1 MAQGEG
7 TNVPAPQAIPHLS
20 DTTRR
25 QHLEERAAQLNSTLS
40 SGRIIFVGQ
49 LSSGEFSVEYNV
61 PGANMTYVSQWPG
74 WAFELA
80 KAALLYDKE
89 VWVLSNG
96 DPLGDNLVEV
106 LILR

>member
-7 TNVPAPQAIPHLS
+7 PNVPAPQAIPHVS

-25 QHLEERAAQLNSTLS
+25 QHLEERAALLNSTLS

-49 LSSGEFSVEYNV
+49 FSSGEFSVEYNV